1 MRANREDSRNPANAI
16 RVLAVLSSHILERL
30 VVPESDC
37 AVSHGYNFHQVTT
50 VLEVV
55 KISGFGRNGQV
66 VVINLE
72 HD

>member
-1 MRANREDSRNPANAI
+1 VRANREDSRNPANAI
-16 RVLAVLSSHILERL
+16 RALAVLSSHILERL

-50 VLEVV
+50 VLEKV
-55 KISGFGRNGQV
+55 KISVCGRNFQNL
-66 VVINLE
+66 VIGYE